1 MQRFVSTAVLVLV
14 LGGLVGYIYFGG
26 ATPENGADAKEKAFT
41 SVTADDIEEIQVKA
55 SGDTTRLRKS
65 GTAWKI
71 VEPVETDADAGEATS
86 LTSSLSSL
94 DVQRVVDENAADLKG
109 YGLDPPR
116 MDVSFKVKGQP
127 AERRVLIGEKTA
139 TGNDLYAK
147 LPESPRVFLVA
158 SHLDAT
164 FNKTTFA
171 LRDKAVLKVDRQK
184 ADGLEVTAGT
194 TQLAFAKSGE
204 NWTIVKPIAAR
215 ADYAAVEGAI
225 ERLSSAQMQGLAVNQ
240 QASAKEYGLD
250 APSATMTIKTGSSS
264 ATLTLGKTENAVV
277 YAKDAA
283 RPMVF
288 TVAPTLRSDVVKDV
302 DEFRRKD
309 LFDFRSFTA
318 THVEF
323 TRGTVTQSFDK
334 SKDKDKDGKDVWKD
348 GAGKTV
354 DAMKVEELLT
364 AVSGLRAASFEPAA
378 HASLKAPVLTVVA
391 RFDTGG
397 QNSGAGTETV
407 TFGRAGADV
416 FAGRADEPGSAKLD
430 AGPLDEALKA
440 LDALK

>member
-26 ATPENGADAKEKAFT
+26 ATPEDGADAKDKAFA

-65 GTAWKI
+65 DGTWKI

-94 DVQRVVDENAADLKG
+94 DVQRVVDENATDLKG

-116 MDVSFKVKGQP
+116 LDVSFKVKGQP
-127 AERRVLIGEKTA
+127 AERRVLFGEKTA

-158 SHLDAT
+158 SFVDAT

-240 QASAKEYGLD
+240 QASANEYGLD

-283 RPMVF
+283 RPIIF

-323 TRGTVTQSFDK
+323 TRGTGTQSFAK
-334 SKDKDKDGKDVWKD
+334 SKDKDGKDVWKD

-354 DAMKVEELLT
+354 DTMKVEDLLT

-378 HASLKAPVLTVVA
+378 HASLKAPILSVVA
-391 RFDTGG
+391 RFDTSGQGG
-397 QNSGAGTETV
+397 GVETV
-407 TFGRAGADV
+407 RFGRDGADV
-416 FAGRADEPGSAKLD
+416 FAGRADEPGAAKLD
-430 AGPLDEALKA
+430 AGPFDEALKA

>member
-26 ATPENGADAKEKAFT
+26 SKTPDGGADAKDKAFAAVK
-41 SVTADDIEEIQVKA
+41 SDDIEEIQVKA
-55 SGDTTRLRKS
+55 SGDTTRLKKAN
-65 GTAWKI
+65 GTWKI
-71 VEPVETDADAGEATS
+71 VDPVEADADAGEASS

-94 DVQRVVDENAADLKG
+94 DVQRVVDESATDLKG
-109 YGLDPPR
+109 YGLDPAR
-116 MDVSFKVKGQP
+116 LDVSFKVKGQP
-127 AERRVLIGEKTA
+127 AEHRILLGEKTA

-158 SHLDAT
+158 SFLDAT

-184 ADGLEVTAGT
+184 ADGLEVIAGA

-204 NWTIVKPIAAR
+204 NWTIVKPLAAR

-250 APSATMTIKTGSSS
+250 APSATMTIKSGSSS
-264 ATLTLGKTENAVV
+264 ATLTLGKTENGVV
-277 YAKDAA
+277 YAKDAS
-283 RPMVF
+283 RPMIF
-288 TVAPTLRSDVVKDV
+288 TVAPTLRSDIAKDIG
-302 DEFRRKD
+302 EFRRKD

-318 THVEF
+318 AHVEL
-323 TRGTVTQSFDK
+323 TRGSGTQVFDR
-334 SKDKDKDGKDVWKD
+334 SKDKDGKDIWKD

-354 DAMKVEELLT
+354 DVMKVEDLLT
-364 AVSGLRAASFEPAA
+364 KVSGLRAASFEPAV
-378 HASLKAPVLTVVA
+378 HASLKSPVLTVVA
-391 RFDTGG
+391 TFDRAG
-397 QNSGAGTETV
+397 QDKGTETV
-407 TFGRAGADV
+407 IFGRAGADV
-416 FAGRADEPGSAKLD
+416 FAGRADEPGAAKLD
-430 AGPLDEALKA
+430 AAPLDEALKA